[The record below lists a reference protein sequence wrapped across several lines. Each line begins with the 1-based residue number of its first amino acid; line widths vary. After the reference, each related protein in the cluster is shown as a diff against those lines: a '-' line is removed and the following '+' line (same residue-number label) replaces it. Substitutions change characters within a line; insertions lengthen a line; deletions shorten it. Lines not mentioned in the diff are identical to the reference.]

1 MILAKI
7 LHKINVPKVTARGG
21 LSEREG
27 WQRQRGAKRHGTG
40 SAHGKGVRPRA
51 PRLDLR
57 RAGRPPGRSGESW
70 DRPRPSADLTRVG
83 RLRTAGC
90 DWRRSEDATEGVA
103 WRGGGVPGP
112 DWRRGS
118 GGGAGRGVHDGG
130 RGGAGCVPDPDWRRG
145 ARGGARRAR
154 ASARESCS
162 LSALRPDVCEARC
175 GRWSWSP
182 GRTGEDSRAAAAAGQ
197 APRV

>member
-57 RAGRPPGRSGESW
+57 RAGRPRGRSGESW

-90 DWRRSEDATEGVA
+90 DWRRSDDATEGVA

-118 GGGAGRGVHDGG
+118 GGGAGRGG
-130 RGGAGCVPDPDWRRG
+130 
-145 ARGGARRAR
+145 
-154 ASARESCS
+154 S
-162 LSALRPDVCEARC
+162 
-175 GRWSWSP
+175 
-182 GRTGEDSRAAAAAGQ
+182 
-197 APRV
+197 